1 MDKVLKTQNKVL
13 LDTHIEG
20 LAIKQPIVQ
29 TLSSAVLF
37 AGAKELVI
45 AHAGQEYRLRQTSQ
59 GKLILTK

>member
-1 MDKVLKTQNKVL
+1 MDDPTQSRIKVS
-13 LDTHIEG
+13 G
-20 LAIKQPIVQ
+20 LAPGDIAMQPVIQ
-29 TLSSAVLF
+29 KLNSATLF